1 MVRYA
6 VANAPYRVM
15 NYLPVSSCLPACLS
29 ECNTPP
35 TAQLSLSNSSICTVI
50 HSGFVPRADIF
61 DTEKEITILADVPG
75 ANEKTVD
82 ITLEKDVLSI
92 TAYVEPSI
100 PSGFDI
106 AYAEYEEG
114 DYQRSFRLS
123 DQIDRNKIEAV
134 VSDGVLRLR
143 LPKVQEAQTKKI
155 TVKAK

>member
-1 MVRYA
+1 MA
-6 VANAPYRVM
+6 KKDQTM
-15 NYLPVSSCLPACLS
+15 EIHKQEETPADEMERTRS
-29 ECNTPP
+29 RR
-35 TAQLSLSNSSICTVI
+35 S
-50 HSGFVPRADIF
+50 FVPRADIF

-82 ITLEKDVLSI
+82 ITLEKDVLTI
-92 TAYVEPSI
+92 TAYVEPAI

-123 DQIDRNKIEAV
+123 NEIDRDKIEAA

-143 LPKVQEAQTKKI
+143 LPKVQEAQAKKI
-155 TVKAK
+155 TVKAN

>member
-1 MVRYA
+1 MA
-6 VANAPYRVM
+6 KKDQTM
-15 NYLPVSSCLPACLS
+15 EFHKQEETPADEMERTRS
-29 ECNTPP
+29 RR
-35 TAQLSLSNSSICTVI
+35 S
-50 HSGFVPRADIF
+50 FVPRADIF

-75 ANEKTVD
+75 ANDKTVN

-92 TAYVEPSI
+92 TAYVEPAI

-123 DQIDRNKIEAV
+123 NEIDRDKIEAV
-134 VSDGVLRLR
+134 VSGGVLRLQ

>member
-1 MVRYA
+1 MFKKDQTMEIHKQEE
-6 VANAPYRVM
+6 N
-15 NYLPVSSCLPACLS
+15 PADEMERTRS
-29 ECNTPP
+29 RR
-35 TAQLSLSNSSICTVI
+35 S
-50 HSGFVPRADIF
+50 FVPRADIF

-75 ANEKTVD
+75 ANKKTVD

-92 TAYVEPSI
+92 TAYVEPST
-100 PSGFDI
+100 PTGFDI

>member
-1 MVRYA
+1 MA
-6 VANAPYRVM
+6 KKDQTMEIHKQEEN
-15 NYLPVSSCLPACLS
+15 PADEMERTRS
-29 ECNTPP
+29 RR
-35 TAQLSLSNSSICTVI
+35 S
-50 HSGFVPRADIF
+50 FVPRADIF
-61 DTEKEITILADVPG
+61 DTEKEITILTDVPG

-100 PSGFDI
+100 PNGFEI

-123 DQIDRNKIEAV
+123 TEIDRNKIEAV

-143 LPKVQEAQTKKI
+143 LPKAQEAQTKKI
-155 TVKAK
+155 NVKAK

>member
-1 MVRYA
+1 MA
-6 VANAPYRVM
+6 KKDQTM
-15 NYLPVSSCLPACLS
+15 EIHKQEETPADEMERTRS
-29 ECNTPP
+29 RR
-35 TAQLSLSNSSICTVI
+35 S
-50 HSGFVPRADIF
+50 FVPRADIY
-61 DTEKEITILADVPG
+61 DTETEITILADVPG

-100 PSGFDI
+100 PSRFDI

-123 DQIDRNKIEAV
+123 TEIDRNKIEAM

-143 LPKVQEAQTKKI
+143 LPKIPEAQTKKI